1 MKIQYPAILKHVLL
15 FLFLL
20 IFGTTSNTII
30 AQVNTAE
37 IWSDISETSILEKL
51 NRQIIP
57 SFYRTLELNVDR
69 TREVLSN
76 ASTEFTETAKTA
88 KVVLSFPMPNG
99 TFSRFYVVN
108 SPIMELELAAKYPE
122 IQTYSGQGIDDPTA
136 TVRFDLTPAGFH
148 AMILSE
154 GGTVFIDPYSK
165 GNISNYISYYKKDFV
180 VDESRRKDFICHF
193 EPDVDVAREIS
204 GLMATGINKYSGTQ
218 LRTYRLAVATTGE
231 YTTYHGGTV
240 AKGLAAV
247 VTSVNRVNGVYEKE
261 VAVRMVLVA
270 NNDQIIYLNASTD
283 PYTNSSGSTM
293 LGQNQTTLTNVIGSA
308 NYDIGHVFSTG
319 GGGVAYL
326 GCVCNSS
333 NKAGGVTG
341 SSAPIGD
348 PFDIDY
354 VAHEMG
360 HQFGANHTFN
370 GNAGSC
376 AGGNRNASTAY
387 EPGSGTTIMA
397 YAGICSPQNIQ
408 MNSDDFFHLASIMEI
423 VTFTT
428 TGGGNGC
435 PVTTTT
441 GNNPPAVNAGARGF
455 SIPISTPFM
464 LTGSATDPNSD
475 PLTYCW
481 EEYDLGAAGAPN
493 SPTGTAPIFRSYK
506 GVTSPS
512 RIFPKI
518 SNIVNNT
525 QTMGEILPS
534 YSRSMKF
541 RLTAR
546 DNRSGGGGVGWDSIS
561 FSVTNTAGP
570 FQVTAPNTAVSWQG
584 STSQTVTWNVANTN
598 ISPVNCSNVKI
609 LLSTDGGYTYPNIL
623 IASTPND
630 GTEDIILPNIITS
643 QARIKV
649 EAVDNV
655 FFDISNT
662 NFSITSGSAPL
673 PPTLVSPANNSIN
686 QYTTL
691 TLSWNASIGATSY
704 RLQIATDT
712 NFTNVIFNDST
723 ITSTSKQVSSLT
735 NLTKYFWRVN
745 AKNTIG
751 ISEYSTIWS
760 YTTIIATPSIPTLVS
775 PVNSATN
782 QSVSPL
788 LVWRKVSTAD
798 TYRLQIASD
807 TNFTSLIINE
817 STISDT
823 TRSLSIALSYNTKYF
838 WRVNATNTGGTSTYS
853 TIWSFTTNIAPPP
866 PPALVSPLNSAIHQS
881 VSPLFVWRVVS
892 TAVTYGLQIS
902 SDTNFTSLIFND
914 STITDTT
921 ELLNITLSN
930 NTKYFWRVNATDTG
944 ATSSYSTIWSFKTIV
959 DTPLTPV
966 LVSPI
971 DSATNQPISP
981 LFIWRNDS
989 TAETYRLQISS
1000 DTNFTSLVIDDSTI
1014 TDTTES
1020 FSITLASDTKYFWR
1034 VLAKNFIGYGNW
1046 SDIFEFTVTKEIK
1059 RRYLVNK
1066 SWNLVSIPLSVNE
1079 HSKDS
1084 IFSNSVSNAFV
1095 YTTASGYSK
1104 PDTLINTLGY
1114 WLKYQSEEEV
1124 EITGLAIHND
1134 TIDVVEGWNLIGS
1147 ITDSVFTS
1155 NITTIPEG
1163 IIRSDFYGFSDR
1175 YYVTD
1180 MIRPAKGYW
1189 VRVNQ
1194 SGKLILDSPT
1204 TKQE

>member
-1 MKIQYPAILKHVLL
+1 MKIQYHTILL
-15 FLFLL
+15 FLLL
-20 IFGTTSNTII
+20 FSTMGNTIN

-37 IWSDISETSILEKL
+37 LWSDISELSIVEKSD
-51 NRQIIP
+51 RQIIP
-57 SFYRTLELNVDR
+57 IFYRTLEMNVDR
-69 TREVLSN
+69 MESVL
-76 ASTEFTETAKTA
+76 AQAPIEFTETAKTT
-88 KVVLSFPMPNG
+88 KTVLSLPMPDG
-99 TFSRFYVVN
+99 TFSRFYILN
-108 SPIMELELAAKYPE
+108 SPIMELELAVKYPE

-136 TVRFDLTPAGFH
+136 TVRFDLTPTGFH
-148 AMILSE
+148 AMILSAN
-154 GGTVFIDPYSK
+154 GTVFIDPYSK
-165 GNISNYISYYKKDFV
+165 GNIINYISYYKRDFI
-180 VDESRRKDFICHF
+180 VDESRRKDFMCYF
-193 EPDVDVAREIS
+193 ESDVDVAQEIS
-204 GLMATGINKYSGTQ
+204 KLIATGLNKYSGTQ
-218 LRTYRLAVATTGE
+218 LRTYRLAVAATGE

-247 VTSVNRVNGVYEKE
+247 VKSVNRVNAVYEKE

-270 NNDQIIYLNASTD
+270 NNDLIIYTNASTD
-283 PYTNSSGSTM
+283 PYTNNNGSTM
-293 LGQNQTTLTNVIGSA
+293 LGENQTNLTNVIGSA

-326 GCVCNSS
+326 GCVCVSS
-333 NKAGGVTG
+333 NKARGVTG

-348 PFDIDY
+348 AFDIDY

-370 GNAGSC
+370 GDAGNC

-423 VTFTT
+423 VTYTT
-428 TGGGNGC
+428 LSSGNSC
-435 PVTTTT
+435 PVTTSS
-441 GNNPPAVNAGARGF
+441 GNNPPVVNAGVRGF
-455 SIPISTPFM
+455 SIPISTPFT

-493 SPTGTAPIFRSYK
+493 SPVGTAPIFRSFK

-518 SNIVNNT
+518 SDIVNNT

-534 YSRSMKF
+534 YARAMKF

-546 DNRSGGGGVGWDSIS
+546 DNRLGGGGVGWDSIS

-570 FQVTAPNTAVSWQG
+570 FQVTSPNTAVSWIG
-584 STSQTVTWNVANTN
+584 NTTQTVIWSVANTN

-609 LLSTDGGYTYPNIL
+609 LLSTDGGYTYPTTL

-630 GTEDIILPNIITS
+630 GTEDITLPDIITS

-649 EAVDNV
+649 EAVNNV

-662 NFSITSGSAPL
+662 NFSITSSVVPTL
-673 PPTLVSPANNSIN
+673 PTLVSPANNSIN

-691 TLSWNASIGATSY
+691 NLVWNASVGATTY
-704 RLQIATDT
+704 RLQVATDT

-723 ITSTSKQVSSLT
+723 ITSTSKQIGSLL

-751 ISEYSTIWS
+751 TSEYSTIWS
-760 YTTIIATPSIPTLVS
+760 YTTIIATPSTPTLVS
-775 PVNSATN
+775 PINSATN

-788 LVWRKVSTAD
+788 LVWRKVSLAD
-798 TYRLQIASD
+798 TYRLQVASD
-807 TNFTSLIINE
+807 TNFNSIIFNE
-817 STISDT
+817 LNITDT
-823 TRSLSIALSYNTKYF
+823 TKSLSIALSYNTKYF
-838 WRVNATNTGGTSTYS
+838 WRVNAKNTGGTSTYS

-866 PPALVSPLNSAIHQS
+866 PPTLVSPINSAIHQS
-881 VSPLFVWRVVS
+881 ISPIFVWREGS
-892 TAVTYGLQIS
+892 TAVSYRLQIS

-921 ELLNITLSN
+921 ESLSIALSN
-930 NTKYFWRVNATDTG
+930 NTKHFWRVNATNTG
-944 ATSSYSTIWSFKTIV
+944 GAGSYSTIWSFKTIV
-959 DTPLTPV
+959 DTPSTPT
-966 LVSPI
+966 LVSPVN
-971 DSATNQPISP
+971 SATNQPISP
-981 LFIWRNDS
+981 LFVWRNDS
-989 TAETYRLQISS
+989 TADTYQLQISS
-1000 DTNFTSLVIDDSTI
+1000 DTNFTSFILDDSTI
-1014 TDTTES
+1014 TDTTETL
-1020 FSITLASDTKYFWR
+1020 SITLSNDTKYFWR
-1034 VLAKNFIGYGNW
+1034 VRANNYTGYGNW

-1059 RRYLVNK
+1059 RRYPVNN
-1066 SWNLVSIPLSVNE
+1066 SWNLVSVPLSVNE

-1084 IFSNSVSNAFV
+1084 IFSTSVSNAFA
-1095 YTTASGYSK
+1095 YNPGSGYSK
-1104 PDTLINTLGY
+1104 PDTLKNTVGY
-1114 WLKYQSEEEV
+1114 WLKFQSEEEV
-1124 EITGLAIHND
+1124 EITGLAIQYD
-1134 TIDVVEGWNLIGS
+1134 DIDVVEGWNLIGS
-1147 ITDSVFTS
+1147 ITDSVFIS
-1155 NITTIPEG
+1155 NITTNPEG
-1163 IIRSDFYGFSDR
+1163 IIISDFYGYSDR

-1180 MIRPAKGYW
+1180 VIQPAKGYW
-1189 VRVNQ
+1189 VKINQ
-1194 SGKLILDSPT
+1194 SGKLILYSPT
-1204 TKQE
+1204 TKKE